1 MTELRRRSSRRRST
15 RGRGTGSIT
24 AYDTKAG
31 TRWRFQL
38 SVPVNVAR
46 PEIGD
51 RKHSRAGFTSYEAA
65 DAELTLLRADLMR
78 NVPQPRGRDTFA
90 GYGQRWLDGHAVG
103 NGTRL
108 YIKRVLDAM
117 DPYIGSVPMA
127 DIRPTDLA
135 AAYRGLEN
143 GVHQKPSVK
152 RRRKGL
158 ATSTVA
164 RYANWVNTIFLAAL
178 DEGIVARN
186 PANSKHSGRPRGET
200 AKRVKPFVIW
210 NVEQL
215 TSFSDWALAE
225 DEPWARAFVLLSR
238 TGLRSGEVLAL
249 RWGDID
255 FTKSEMRIERALH
268 YDESLPVG
276 ERYVI
281 GSVKGGRPR
290 TVSFDRTC
298 ASILNDWRKDLPGLL
313 AGGRSN
319 VTPLFGLRA
328 HDPAFPSLPGRAAT
342 QSGLH
347 AAFLRAQEHYRTAHP
362 DRDLP
367 RLTVHELRHTHAS
380 LLFEAA
386 QSVKVVQERL
396 GHASAQVTLNTYA
409 HLLHDAQ
416 TRAAAALDEL
426 LAGATATT
434 AQRPIPSQAA
444 TE

>member
-1 MTELRRRSSRRRST
+1 MTDPRRRSSRRRSV

-24 AYDTKAG
+24 PYDTKAG
-31 TRWRFQL
+31 TRWRFQVN
-38 SVPVNVAR
+38 VPVDPAR

-78 NVPQPRGRDTFA
+78 QVPQPRGRDTFA
-90 GYGQRWLDGHAVG
+90 AYGQRWLDGHAVG
-103 NGTRL
+103 NGTRM
-108 YIKRVLDAM
+108 YIQRVLDAM
-117 DPYIGSVPMA
+117 DPYIGPVPMA
-127 DIRPTDLA
+127 DIRATDLA

-143 GVHQKPSVK
+143 GAKQTPSPK
-152 RRRKGL
+152 RRAKGL

-215 TSFSDWALAE
+215 TSFCDWALAD
-225 DEPWARAFVLLSR
+225 DEPWARAWILLSR
-238 TGLRSGEVLAL
+238 TGLRSGELLAL
-249 RWGDID
+249 RWGDVN
-255 FTKSEMRIERALH
+255 FKKSELRIERALH
-268 YDESLPVG
+268 YDETRPVG
-276 ERYVI
+276 ERYVT

-298 ASILNDWRKDLPGLL
+298 ASILDDWRKVLPALL
-313 AGGRSN
+313 AGGRGN
-319 VTPLFGLRA
+319 VTALFGLRA
-328 HDPAFPSLPGRAAT
+328 HDPVFPSLPGRAAT

-347 AAFLRAQEHYRTAHP
+347 GAFLRVQRHYREAHP
-362 DRDLP
+362 ERDLP

-380 LLFEAA
+380 LLFEAG
-386 QSVKVVQERL
+386 QSVKVAQERL

-416 TRAAAALDEL
+416 SRAAAALDDL
-426 LAGATATT
+426 LGGKAGAVESGST
-434 AQRPIPSQAA
+434 RSD
-444 TE
+444 